1 LFQMTHSA
9 VLNCAKLAEYL
20 TGTKGRGAGDVY
32 AVGNFENFLFIKGD
46 EGRETRDDTAILKHG
61 VIL

>member
-1 LFQMTHSA
+1 M
-9 VLNCAKLAEYL
+9 KGDE
-20 TGTKGRGAGDVY
+20 GRGTRDVS

-61 VIL
+61 VILFEAGRLSIEM